1 MFIINLFQYVE
12 LFKVNE
18 HKLINVNIIF
28 IGFLLTLLHYLK
40 EIKVKY

>member
-28 IGFLLTLLHYLK
+28 IGFFINFVTLFK
-40 EIKVKY
+40 GNKS